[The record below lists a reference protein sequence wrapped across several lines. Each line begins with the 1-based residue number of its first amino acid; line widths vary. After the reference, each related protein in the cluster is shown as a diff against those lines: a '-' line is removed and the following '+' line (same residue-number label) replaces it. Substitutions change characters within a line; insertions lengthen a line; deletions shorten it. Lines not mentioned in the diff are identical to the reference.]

1 MKKKSIELHGPLSHF
16 PICSQDDDE
25 DEDDDDMT
33 FLPRGSRV
41 GNDREP

>member
-1 MKKKSIELHGPLSHF
+1 MKKKSIELPGPLSHF

-25 DEDDDDMT
+25 DDDMT